1 MVFPGRGEFD
11 KDHYQLSYKR
21 SEFLG
26 QVRCY
31 VFNVN
36 RAPNVRGSRFVGR
49 IWVEDQ
55 DFRIVRM
62 NGSYAPEIRFSLK
75 HFEDEFYVHFDS
87 WRTNS
92 RPGEW
97 LPAEI
102 FSQEISEPVPTGGP
116 RFKAKTHLWGYG
128 VLTRKQ
134 QKEFAR
140 LVIDPELRTK
150 RISTINLRSNSSGG
164 GDMKRKST

>member
-1 MVFPGRGEFD
+1 
-11 KDHYQLSYKR
+11 
-21 SEFLG
+21 
-26 QVRCY
+26 
-31 VFNVN
+31 
-36 RAPNVRGSRFVGR
+36 
-49 IWVEDQ
+49 
-55 DFRIVRM
+55 M